1 MNFHKYS
8 IEYVFR
14 NSSVPNIFIDM
25 VKEFNYKYQMD
36 NSIKGLLSAKED
48 WTIFSKYMNMLCEEL
63 KGLLMCEDKLI
74 KLNSPA
80 VVVGDLQGN
89 LNDLFSVESS
99 YFQSFPVIANNI
111 IFLGNY
117 SGVYPHGIECIT
129 YLFSLKLC
137 SPNKI
142 FLLRGTSEMKS
153 QNKRTLL
160 QECTHKYGTEYGRRI
175 FEMIN
180 DIFERMPF
188 GVIIDENIFCAHSG
202 IPKSCKISKLN
213 QLDHDIASVVK
224 EAPVAYEVCCLQD
237 K

>member
-99 YFQSFPVIANNI
+99 YFQSSQIDYFNFKSFGRLITKTPLRIAD
-111 IFLGNY
+111 
-117 SGVYPHGIECIT
+117 GI
-129 YLFSLKLC
+129 L
-137 SPNKI
+137 
-142 FLLRGTSEMKS
+142 
-153 QNKRTLL
+153 
-160 QECTHKYGTEYGRRI
+160 
-175 FEMIN
+175 
-180 DIFERMPF
+180 
-188 GVIIDENIFCAHSG
+188 
-202 IPKSCKISKLN
+202 
-213 QLDHDIASVVK
+213 IAEK
-224 EAPVAYEVCCLQD
+224 
-237 K
+237 